1 MGLDC
6 EYKHPKEIY
15 EEMSL
20 TMPSL
25 NNISWERL
33 EKDNHVTYP
42 VKSEL
47 IPGEDIIFTDG
58 FPTSNNLAKIVPVN
72 LSKPND
78 ELNSDFPLIL
88 STGRLLEHW
97 HTGTMTRRALILNE
111 LEPDPMI
118 FMNKV
123 DSNFYNLNL
132 NKSVIIETRRGKISI
147 KIRHDDDLLPGMIF
161 LPFCFKEAAAN
172 ILTNS
177 DLDPIGKIPELKF
190 SAARVYQN

>member
-1 MGLDC
+1 
-6 EYKHPKEIY
+6 
-15 EEMSL
+15 
-20 TMPSL
+20 MPSL
-25 NNISWERL
+25 DNISWERL

-42 VKSEL
+42 AKSATM
-47 IPGEDIIFTDG
+47 PGEDIIFTNG
-58 FPTSNNLAKIVPVN
+58 FPTSNNLAKIIPVN
-72 LSKPND
+72 LIQPND

-97 HTGTMTRRALILNE
+97 HTGTMTRRAVVLSE

-123 DSNFYNLNL
+123 DSNLYNLDL

-190 SAARVYQN
+190 SAAKVYQN